1 MTIVR
6 IEAEPGFVL
15 HQMPYRETS
24 LLVDLYS
31 RDHGRVRCV
40 AKGFRKPN
48 KKGISRAIFPYTEH
62 QFSWQ
67 GNGDLK
73 TLTRADAIQAPIF
86 LQREALFTGLY
97 INELLYRLMHEH
109 DPYPYFYEHYQ
120 RFILQL
126 AEHGA
131 NEAMLRHVE
140 MSLLEELGYGLVLN
154 VDSQGLAIDA
164 NLFYQYV
171 PEQGLTLMGNSQGP
185 NALCGRDLIALVNAD
200 FSQPSVMRTAKQ
212 INRRVIDFYLGGRP
226 LHSRELYRQH
236 IMSADNHSS
245 AVK

>member
-1 MTIVR
+1 MR

-15 HQMPYRETS
+15 HQTPYRETS
-24 LLVDLYS
+24 LLVDLYC
-31 RDHGRVRCV
+31 RQYGRVRCV

-97 INELLYRLMHEH
+97 INELLYRLMHEY
-109 DPYPYFYEHYQ
+109 DPHPYFYEHYQ
-120 RFILQL
+120 KFISQL
-126 AEHGA
+126 AEHGP
-131 NEAMLRHVE
+131 NELMLRHVE
-140 MSLLEELGYGLVLN
+140 MSLLEELGYGLALDA
-154 VDSQGLAIDA
+154 DSQGLAINA
-164 NLFYQYV
+164 NLYYQYV
-171 PEQGLTLMGNSQGP
+171 PEHGLTLMSNSQGP
-185 NALCGRDLIALVNAD
+185 NALYGRDLIALVNAD
-200 FSQPSVMRTAKQ
+200 FSQSSVLRVAKQ

-236 IMSADNHSS
+236 IMSADNHPS